1 MKHGH
6 GNDGPATPASVAHR
20 GLDLSITVMG
30 GKTAMAGIIMTV
42 ARTRRWWRFRG
53 ASQSGRQDQFVG
65 K

>member
-6 GNDGPATPASVAHR
+6 GNDGPATPERSRIGAWTC
-20 GLDLSITVMG
+20 SITVMG

>member
-1 MKHGH
+1 M
-6 GNDGPATPASVAHR
+6 ATTVLQRRQRSRIGAWTC
-20 GLDLSITVMG
+20 SITVMG